1 MKQLTVTL
9 VLLLLCRSLAA
20 QQTPVPPE
28 LAKARRDVQEL
39 EERLRNLEQVKAG
52 LNREREA
59 LNLELRVAAS
69 RVREAEVEKGG
80 AERAAAV
87 AAQAAEA
94 SQVELQQAVER
105 LRLQLALLA
114 VLGRAGLAPLVL
126 HAVGSGR
133 DVPHRVTTSLAL
145 FKEEK
150 RRRDEA
156 AVLMAG
162 REATLAA
169 LSARRE
175 EVADAA
181 ARVQE
186 RERDLDRTKQRVE
199 TKLASIE
206 QERRSGAVK
215 LAGAQEAEERLEKL
229 WGTVTQAEASQGA
242 DIRLLRGG
250 LRWPLAQPRL
260 RQGFGSHRD
269 PQYGTVTV
277 SHGITLAGTPAE
289 QVTAVA
295 TGKVSYAQFF
305 KGYGNLVIVHHG
317 GEVYSLYAGLASM
330 FVRAGQRVGMGDSL
344 GNVGRNADG
353 TGNVYLEIR
362 VGRIAQ
368 DPLTWL
374 KPVGK

>member
-1 MKQLTVTL
+1 M
-9 VLLLLCRSLAA
+9 
-20 QQTPVPPE
+20 
-28 LAKARRDVQEL
+28 
-39 EERLRNLEQVKAG
+39 
-52 LNREREA
+52 
-59 LNLELRVAAS
+59 
-69 RVREAEVEKGG
+69 RVREAEVEKGE

-87 AAQAAEA
+87 ASQAAEA
-94 SQVELQQAVER
+94 SQAELKQAVER
-105 LRLQLALLA
+105 LRLQLALLV

-126 HAVGSGR
+126 HAVGSGK
-133 DVPHRVTTSLAL
+133 DVPQRVTTSLAL

-156 AVLMAG
+156 AFLMAG

-175 EVADAA
+175 EVTDAA

-186 RERDLDRTKQRVE
+186 RERDLDGTRQRVE
-199 TKLASIE
+199 ARLASIE
-206 QERRSGAVK
+206 QERRSSAVK
-215 LAGAQEAEERLEKL
+215 LVGAQEAEERLEKL
-229 WGTVTQAEASQGA
+229 WGTVTQGEAFQGA

-250 LRWPLAQPRL
+250 LRWPLASPRPL
-260 RQGFGSHRD
+260 QGFGSHRD

-277 SHGITLAGTPAE
+277 SHGITLAGTPGE

-295 TGKVSYAQFF
+295 TGRVSYAQFF

-330 FVRAGQRVGMGDSL
+330 FVRAGQRVGIGDSL
-344 GNVGRNADG
+344 GNVGRGADG
-353 TGNVYLEIR
+353 AGSVYLEIR
-362 VGRIAQ
+362 VGRVAQ

>member
-1 MKQLTVTL
+1 VKQFTVTL

-59 LNLELRVAAS
+59 LDLELRVAAM
-69 RVREAEVEKGG
+69 RVHEAEVEKAE
-80 AERAAAV
+80 AERAAA
-87 AAQAAEA
+87 AASQAAEA
-94 SQVELQQAVER
+94 SQAELQQAVER

-126 HAVGSGR
+126 HAVGSGK
-133 DVPHRVTTSLAL
+133 DVPQRVTTSLAL

-181 ARVQE
+181 TRVRE
-186 RERDLDRTKQRVE
+186 RERDLDRTRQRVE
-199 TKLASIE
+199 ARLASTE
-206 QERRSGAVK
+206 LERRSSAVK
-215 LAGAQEAEERLEKL
+215 LVGAQEAEERLEKL
-229 WGTVTQAEASQGA
+229 WGTVTQSEASQGA

-250 LRWPLAQPRL
+250 LSWPLTPPRL
-260 RQGFGSHRD
+260 LQGFGSHRD
-269 PQYGTVTV
+269 PQYGTVTL
-277 SHGITLAGTPAE
+277 SHGITLAGTPGE
-289 QVTAVA
+289 QVRAVA

-330 FVRAGQRVGMGDSL
+330 FVRAGQRVGIGDSL
-344 GNVGRNADG
+344 GNVGRGADG
-353 TGNVYLEIR
+353 PGSVYLEIR